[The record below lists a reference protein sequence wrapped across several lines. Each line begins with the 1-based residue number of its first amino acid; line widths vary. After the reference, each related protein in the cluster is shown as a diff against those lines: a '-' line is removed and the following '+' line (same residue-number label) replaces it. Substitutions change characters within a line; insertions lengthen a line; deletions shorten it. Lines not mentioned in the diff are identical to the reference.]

1 MKPKKTIP
9 PRRSTETSPR
19 ARWAAPYE
27 PPAWLPGGHLQTIVT
42 ARLTPPPKV
51 QYRRERWDTPDGQDF
66 IDVDFTQ
73 PDVYPDAPL
82 LVMFHG
88 LESCSQSHYARDLMQ
103 TCIERGWLGAV
114 PHFRGCSG
122 ELNRLPRA
130 YHSGDSREIDWIVR
144 RFSQLHGQRPVY
156 LVGVSLGGNAMLKWL
171 GEEAQ
176 AAAPLVRSVVAISA
190 PLDLEAGA
198 RSLSKGF
205 NRIYTRMFLKT
216 LVPKTLEKIR
226 RFPGIADADKV
237 RKSRD
242 FYDFDEL
249 VTAPLH
255 GFTSAVQYWRTS
267 ASKPWLK
274 NIAVPTLLINARND
288 PFMPGQYLP
297 SPDELS
303 PFVQC
308 FFPEQ
313 GGHVGFPQS
322 GGFPA
327 QLGFLPERVF
337 AWFDD
342 DTAHGH
348 SETRHG

>member
-1 MKPKKTIP
+1 MKPKKTLSRRPSTDTRAPAGWNDAYRP
-9 PRRSTETSPR
+9 PS
-19 ARWAAPYE
+19 
-27 PPAWLPGGHLQTIVT
+27 WLPGGHLQTIVT

-66 IDVDFTQ
+66 IDVDFTAE
-73 PDVYPDAPL
+73 VVAADAPL
-82 LVMFHG
+82 MVMFHG

-103 TCIERGWLGAV
+103 ACNARGWLGAV

-144 RFSQLHGQRPVY
+144 RFCQQAPGRPVY

-171 GEEAQ
+171 GEEGEGAVD
-176 AAAPLVRSVVAISA
+176 LVRSAVAVSA
-190 PLDLEAGA
+190 PIDLEAGA

-205 NRIYTRMFLKT
+205 NLVYTKMFLKT

-226 RFPGIADADKV
+226 RFPGIADVEQV
-237 RKSRD
+237 RNSRD

-274 NIAVPTLLINARND
+274 KIAVPTLLINARND
-288 PFMPGQYLP
+288 PFMPGEYLP
-297 SPDELS
+297 TPDEVS
-303 PFVQC
+303 PLVHC
-308 FFPEQ
+308 FFPDQ

-327 QLGFLPERVF
+327 RLGFLPERVF
-337 AWFDD
+337 AWFDGWQQPLSPE
-342 DTAHGH
+342 TGHG
-348 SETRHG
+348 